1 MKKIK
6 YCIALLPVFL
16 LAGCMTAKD
25 FQGMSAEQRARMV
38 CDQQGTIVR
47 MKSERE
53 NYNRQIRD
61 SENALRNGYRI
72 ERECSK
78 NNESHKTECKDVRV
92 ATDHRLERNNIRE
105 WTSNMNHL
113 DREIQTLWT
122 KCYSHVYPMTPEE
135 AYNYFE
141 HS

>member
-1 MKKIK
+1 MKKLT
-6 YCIALLPVFL
+6 CLALLPAFL

-25 FQGMSAEQRARMV
+25 FQGMSADGRARLV

-47 MKSERE
+47 MKTERE

-61 SENALRNGYRI
+61 SEEALRNGYRT
-72 ERECSK
+72 ERECTK
-78 NNESHKTECKDVRV
+78 NHESHKTECKDVR
-92 ATDHRLERNNIRE
+92 TRIDHRLERNNIRE

-122 KCYSHVYPMTPEE
+122 KCYSHVYPMSPEE
-135 AYNYFE
+135 AYNYFG

>member
-16 LAGCMTAKD
+16 LDGCMTARD

-53 NYNRQIRD
+53 NYKRQICD
-61 SENALRNGYRI
+61 SEDALRNGYRI

-105 WTSNMNHL
+105 WTSN
-113 DREIQTLWT
+113 IQTLWT

-135 AYNYFE
+135 AFDYFG